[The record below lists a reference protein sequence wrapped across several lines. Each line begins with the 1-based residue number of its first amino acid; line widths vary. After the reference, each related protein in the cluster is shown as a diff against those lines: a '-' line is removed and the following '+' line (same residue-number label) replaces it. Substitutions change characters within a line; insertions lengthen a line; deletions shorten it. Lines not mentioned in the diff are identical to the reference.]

1 MYDNTSAWA
10 ESFNFDEDD
19 FTNSSLHN
27 CTNVTDCSV
36 DGDVTGLP
44 KLNIPYAVMEALVA
58 IVAVIGNALII
69 IVFHRERRLRRRTNY
84 YIISLALA
92 DFLVGLLGIPF
103 AILVSRCLRLTS
115 LTLRQNQQD
124 LRPNLYSAA
133 SPSQFTS
140 IEISQLIGFCHFL
153 PHPPFVYRRL
163 LDCPRI
169 SMRVSSR
176 RHRLLFFAPFRFFVW
191 SPFQSIATG

>member
-19 FTNSSLHN
+19 FTNSSLLN

-103 AILVSRCLRLTS
+103 AILVSRCRLK
-115 LTLRQNQQD
+115 R
-124 LRPNLYSAA
+124 NLKAKS
-133 SPSQFTS
+133 T
-140 IEISQLIGFCHFL
+140 
-153 PHPPFVYRRL
+153 
-163 LDCPRI
+163 
-169 SMRVSSR
+169 
-176 RHRLLFFAPFRFFVW
+176 RFK
-191 SPFQSIATG
+191 S